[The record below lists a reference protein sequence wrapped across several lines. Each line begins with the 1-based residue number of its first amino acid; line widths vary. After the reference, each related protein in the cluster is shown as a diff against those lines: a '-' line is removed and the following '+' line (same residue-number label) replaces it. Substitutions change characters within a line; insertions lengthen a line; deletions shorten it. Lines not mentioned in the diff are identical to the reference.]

1 MTLRFIDKF
10 VLNTSRTVIGLQFA
24 LSTGFTWLFTMMFG
38 VLCVSSQ
45 LKVFAV
51 KEALD
56 EPEVS
61 DGDCRYMT
69 KMSAY
74 SCLRC

>member
-1 MTLRFIDKF
+1 MILRFIDEF
-10 VLNTSRTVIGLQFA
+10 VLNVPRTVIGLQFA

-51 KEALD
+51 KDALD

-69 KMSAY
+69 KISTY
-74 SCLRC
+74 SC